1 MSDHTTSVPSEDAER
16 PKDTVF
22 SLAGMDHAPFSDLHS
37 LTGMSYEMPPD
48 LEACY
53 TRNAKPQLRYA
64 HSMLGDKDAAKT
76 IVRRCYRYLALNW
89 RNVQKEG
96 SPEAYAWKLLKQR
109 VEIHLR
115 LAGRPARSEVAQS
128 AALQHTARATLEA
141 ARHRFTAME
150 SALGLYTAI
159 AGLPERQYDV
169 IVLHYVL
176 GYPSRRIAHIM
187 GIKADTVRYHRRLA
201 RQRLAIKLDL
211 SIDPAA
217 DEKE

>member
-1 MSDHTTSVPSEDAER
+1 MSDHTTSVPSEDAEQ
-16 PKDTVF
+16 PKDTGFATV
-22 SLAGMDHAPFSDLHS
+22 GMSCAPSSDLHA

-48 LEACY
+48 LERCFARY
-53 TRNAKPQLRYA
+53 AKPQLRYA
-64 HSMLGDKDAAKT
+64 HSMLGDKEAAKAV
-76 IVRRCYRYLALNW
+76 VRRCYRHLALNW
-89 RNVQKEG
+89 RNVQKEE

-115 LAGRPARSEVAQS
+115 LAGQPAPSQMVQS
-128 AALQHTARATLEA
+128 AAFQHTARAALEA
-141 ARHRFTAME
+141 ARQQFTAME

-176 GYPSRRIAHIM
+176 GYPSRHIAHIM
-187 GIKADTVRYHRRLA
+187 GIKADTVRSHRRLA
-201 RQRLAIKLDL
+201 RQRMAIKLGL